1 MEKTAIL
8 MGCRN
13 DGYKEDERII
23 ACLNSMVDTFDE
35 VFYFVIGIHLK
46 KRGSF
51 TLEIKRD
58 QLP

>member
-1 MEKTAIL
+1 MEKTSIL

-35 VFYFVIGIHLK
+35 VLFCDWNSPKEEGPLLWKNKSFYKCI
-46 KRGSF
+46 
-51 TLEIKRD
+51 
-58 QLP
+58 